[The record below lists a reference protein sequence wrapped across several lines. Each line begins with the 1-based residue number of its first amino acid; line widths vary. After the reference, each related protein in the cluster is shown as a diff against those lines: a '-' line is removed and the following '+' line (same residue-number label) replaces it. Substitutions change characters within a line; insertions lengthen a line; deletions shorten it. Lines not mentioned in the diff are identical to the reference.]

1 MEQTGIFVGRTR
13 VRYGY
18 SCYGKTRGNGTIWHY
33 GIDEEGLD
41 SNVILMP
48 PYYNS
53 DGTKK
58 SISGT
63 VVTARIV
70 TDHSNLTWE
79 WGYYICIKLDANQTP
94 DAVNY
99 LYFCHCKQLLVKVG
113 DKVKTG
119 DQLAIMGNSG
129 NAALADPPFEH
140 CHFEVRATATSA
152 GLDPTA
158 YVGHANQAGTYGL
171 SDSSNDQK
179 DVKAKGIDAS
189 KYQGTIDWKQVK
201 DSGIDFAILR
211 VGSWNNDGPYVD
223 PTFEENYKNATAEGI
238 KVGAYFYTYA
248 ENEDE
253 QNRELEL
260 FLNALSGKTF
270 EYPVFVDVEA
280 QCLTTLDKTTVS
292 NLIKREM
299 DILDQK
305 GYMPGWYSYT
315 NYINSYID
323 RTILKDYPLWIADYR
338 GYVGYTGDYVMW
350 QYASDGTV
358 PGISEDVDMNY
369 DYHGYGEK
377 EPEPVPEKLQT
388 ITISMVTQDE
398 ANQICAL
405 CKKLG
410 LTDKGLYT
418 SKWV

>member
-1 MEQTGIFVGRTR
+1 MEQTGIFAGRTR

-41 SNVILMP
+41 SSVILMP
-48 PYYNS
+48 PYYNA

-79 WGYYICIKLDANQTP
+79 WGYYVCVKLDANQTP

-119 DQLAIMGNSG
+119 DRLAIMGNTG

-140 CHFEVRATATSA
+140 CHFEVRATATGA

-158 YVGHANQAGTYGL
+158 YTGHANQAGTYGSSTA
-171 SDSSNDQK
+171 SDNQK
-179 DVKAKGIDAS
+179 DIKAKGIDVS
-189 KYQGTIDWKQVK
+189 KYQGTIDWKRVK

-253 QNRELEL
+253 QNQELEL
-260 FLNALSGKTF
+260 FLSALSGKTF

-280 QCLTTLDKTTVS
+280 KCLTKLDKTTVS

-305 GYMPGWYSYT
+305 GYTPGWYSYT
-315 NYINSYID
+315 NFINSYID
-323 RTILKDYPLWIADYR
+323 RTILKDYPLWVADYR

-405 CKKLG
+405 CKQLG
-410 LTDKGLYT
+410 LTDRGLYT
-418 SKWV
+418 SKWA

>member
-1 MEQTGIFVGRTR
+1 MEQTGIFAGRTR

-48 PYYNS
+48 SYYNS

-79 WGYYICIKLDANQTP
+79 WGYYICVKLDANQTP

-140 CHFEVRATATSA
+140 CHFEVRATATGA

-158 YVGHANQAGTYGL
+158 YTGHVNQAGTYG
-171 SDSSNDQK
+171 SSTAPDNQNE
-179 DVKAKGIDAS
+179 VKAKGIDTS
-189 KYQGTIDWKQVK
+189 KYQGSIDWKQVK

-211 VGSWNNDGPYVD
+211 VGSWDNDGPYVD

-260 FLNALSGKTF
+260 FLNALSGKNF

-280 QCLTTLDKTTVS
+280 NCLTKLDKATVS

-305 GYMPGWYSYT
+305 GYTPGWYSYT

-377 EPEPVPEKLQT
+377 EPAPEKLQT
-388 ITISMVTQDE
+388 ITISLVTQDE

-405 CKKLG
+405 CKQLG
-410 LTDKGLYT
+410 LTDRGLYT
-418 SKWV
+418 SKWA

>member
-1 MEQTGIFVGRTR
+1 MEQTGIFAGRTR

-18 SCYGKTRGNGTIWHY
+18 SCYGKTRGGGTIWHY
-33 GIDEEGLD
+33 GSDEEGLD

-79 WGYYICIKLDANQTP
+79 WGYYICVKLDANQTP
-94 DAVNY
+94 DTVNY

-119 DQLAIMGNSG
+119 DRLAVMGNSG

-140 CHFEVRATATSA
+140 CHFEVRATATSS

-158 YVGHANQAGTYGL
+158 YTGHANQAGTYG
-171 SDSSNDQK
+171 SSTAPDNQNE
-179 DVKAKGIDAS
+179 VKAKGIDAS
-189 KYQGTIDWKQVK
+189 KYQGTIDWRQVK

-211 VGSWNNDGPYVD
+211 VGSWNDDRPYVD
-223 PTFEENYKNATAEGI
+223 PTFEENYKNAMAEGI

-260 FLNALSGKTF
+260 FLNALSGKAF

-280 QCLTTLDKTTVS
+280 KCLTALDKTTVS

-305 GYMPGWYSYT
+305 GYIPGWYSYT

-338 GYVGYTGDYVMW
+338 GYVGYTGEYVMW

-358 PGISEDVDMNY
+358 PGISEDVDMDY

-388 ITISMVTQDE
+388 ITISMVTQNE
-398 ANQICAL
+398 ADQICAL

>member
-1 MEQTGIFVGRTR
+1 MEQTGIFAGRTR

-33 GIDEEGLD
+33 GSDEEGLD

-140 CHFEVRATATSA
+140 CHFEVRATATGS

-158 YVGHANQAGTYGL
+158 YTGHANQAGTYG
-171 SDSSNDQK
+171 SSTAPDNQK

-223 PTFEENYKNATAEGI
+223 STFEENYKNAREAGV

-280 QCLTTLDKTTVS
+280 KCLTALDKATVS

-305 GYMPGWYSYT
+305 GYTPGWYSYT
-315 NYINSYID
+315 NFINSYID
-323 RTILKDYPLWIADYR
+323 RTILKDYPLWVADYR

-369 DYHGYGEK
+369 DYHGYSEK

-405 CKKLG
+405 CKQLG
-410 LTDKGLYT
+410 LTDRGLYT
-418 SKWV
+418 SKWA